1 MIFKYG
7 IIVNVRFIY
16 EFKSP
21 MGPPNHVQGIW
32 NRAGGAG
39 KAHWHTYSL
48 SFNLSGIN
56 YDRLRHI
63 LKDNYNLDKIT
74 YLWSEFSPVF
84 SAGRSH
90 ISIDTI
96 LNVSFNVALE

>member
-1 MIFKYG
+1 MNLKAPWAHLTTSREYG
-7 IIVNVRFIY
+7 I
-16 EFKSP
+16 
-21 MGPPNHVQGIW
+21 GPEGLG
-32 NRAGGAG
+32 R
-39 KAHWHTYSL
+39 HTYSL
-48 SFNLSGIN
+48 SFNLSGVN